1 MDKISLNF
9 IMKFWIFWVLFSHN
23 LKILQHFKNSED
35 NFVAMLNIVQ
45 IMLNIVQIML
55 NIVQIMLNIVQI
67 MLNSVQIM
75 LNIVQIMLN
84 IVQIMLNIVQIMLNI
99 VQIMRKIYVI
109 FIELCMTILKGN
121 NSNTCN
127 YRIKSEKCKWS
138 IFVVCLFDGV

>member
-35 NFVAMLNIVQ
+35 NFVV
-45 IMLNIVQIML
+45 MLNIVQIML

-75 LNIVQIMLN
+75 LDIVQIMLN
-84 IVQIMLNIVQIMLNI
+84 FVQIMLNI

>member
-35 NFVAMLNIVQ
+35 NFVV
-45 IMLNIVQIML
+45 MLNIVQIML

-84 IVQIMLNIVQIMLNI
+84 IVE
-99 VQIMRKIYVI
+99 IMRKIYVI

>member
-35 NFVAMLNIVQ
+35 NFVVMLNIVQ

-55 NIVQIMLNIVQI
+55 NIVKIMLNIVQI
-67 MLNSVQIM
+67 MLNS
-75 LNIVQIMLN
+75 
-84 IVQIMLNIVQIMLNI
+84 VQIMLNIVQIMLNI

>member
-35 NFVAMLNIVQ
+35 NFVV
-45 IMLNIVQIML
+45 MLNIVQIML

-75 LNIVQIMLN
+75 LD

>member
-35 NFVAMLNIVQ
+35 NFVV
-45 IMLNIVQIML
+45 MLNIVQIML

-67 MLNSVQIM
+67 MLNS
-75 LNIVQIMLN
+75 VQIMLN

>member
-35 NFVAMLNIVQ
+35 NFVVMLNIVQ

-67 MLNSVQIM
+67 MLNS
-75 LNIVQIMLN
+75 VQIMLN